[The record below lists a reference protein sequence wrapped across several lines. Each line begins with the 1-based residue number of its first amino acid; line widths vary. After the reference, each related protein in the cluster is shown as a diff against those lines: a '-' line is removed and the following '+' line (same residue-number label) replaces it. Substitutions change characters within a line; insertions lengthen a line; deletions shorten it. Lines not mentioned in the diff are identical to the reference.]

1 MKEPFDSYDE
11 FDVKPVYAVPQSHNV
26 KTVEE
31 VLEEV
36 AIENKEA
43 ATAKLMDI
51 PKVLPKA
58 TKSKSKKGKK
68 VSEPVEM
75 DIPAE
80 ENVGE

>member
-11 FDVKPVYAVPQSHNV
+11 FDVKPIYAVPQSHNV
-26 KTVEE
+26 KTVDE

-36 AIENKEA
+36 AIENQEA
-43 ATAKLMDI
+43 ATVTPEDL
-51 PKVLPKA
+51 PKV
-58 TKSKSKKGKK
+58 TKSKSKKGRK
-68 VSEPVEM
+68 VSKPVEM

>member
-36 AIENKEA
+36 ALENKEA
-43 ATAKLMDI
+43 ATVTPEDL
-51 PKVLPKA
+51 PKV
-58 TKSKSKKGKK
+58 TKSKSKKGRK
-68 VSEPVEM
+68 VSKPVEM

>member
-11 FDVKPVYAVPQSHNV
+11 FDTTVYAVPQSHNV
-26 KTVEE
+26 KTVDE

-43 ATAKLMDI
+43 TETKVEDI
-51 PKVLPKA
+51 EKV

-75 DIPAE
+75 DISAE